1 MNIFTKALLG
11 LFVVVFTCCGLPRRA
26 SAQNVGSVSL
36 SSAGDT
42 AQWDTVLVGESPV
55 SSNVTIMAGDTVS
68 LDSSVTCAGL
78 LIQKGA
84 VLNSLVNAANG
95 DTYWLQ
101 PGLRQG
107 LAFNITRD
115 TIDNEGVF
123 GSATGANG

>member
-1 MNIFTKALLG
+1 MNIFTKALFG
-11 LFVVVFTCCGLPRRA
+11 LFVVVFNCCGLPRRA

-36 SSAGDT
+36 SRAGDT
-42 AQWDTVLVGESPV
+42 AQRDTVRVGDSPV

-95 DTYWLQ
+95 DTYWLP

-107 LAFNITRD
+107 LASKITK
-115 TIDNEGVF
+115 
-123 GSATGANG
+123 